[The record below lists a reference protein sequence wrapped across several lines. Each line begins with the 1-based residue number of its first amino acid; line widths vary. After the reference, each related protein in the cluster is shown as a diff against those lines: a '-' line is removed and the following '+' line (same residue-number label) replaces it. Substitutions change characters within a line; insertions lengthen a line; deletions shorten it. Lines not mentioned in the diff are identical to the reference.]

1 MAPKKNPPRP
11 EPESESEDS
20 YDGDMMGGM
29 DLSRFTNPNYSRE
42 FMATLPEKVRNRVK
56 LLLSWDDAFV
66 EKSNAREKAND
77 ELRRKYEA
85 LYAPLFARR
94 REIVTGAAD
103 PTEEEVAKGMPA
115 DHKGKIE
122 VTGEEEAGT
131 LPEKGLER
139 FWLEALQH
147 HCIISEMISER
158 DEEVLE
164 CLEDVSVATLDP
176 EVRPGFTVI
185 FTFQPNEFFEETS
198 LFKTFYWKH
207 ECGDLTIDTTDQSP
221 ITWKEGKDT
230 TVVTVTQKQKSKK
243 AGAVRYVTKSEPC
256 DSFFN
261 FFKATEDAEENE
273 QWCSLAMTIR
283 DKVAPLAVDYFT
295 GEAPDGSS
303 DLDDDEDEDEEDYD
317 EEEDESEEEEVPAP
331 RGGRGGRGGAAPRGG
346 AQPPAAARGKDCK
359 QQ

>member
-11 EPESESEDS
+11 EPESESEES
-20 YDGDMMGGM
+20 YDGDMGGM
-29 DLSRFTNPNYSRE
+29 DLSRFTNPNFSRE
-42 FMATLPEKVRNRVK
+42 FMATLPDKVRNRVK
-56 LLLSWDDAFV
+56 LLLSWDEAYV

-94 REIVTGAAD
+94 REILTGDAD
-103 PTEEEVAKGMPA
+103 PTAEEIAKGMPE
-115 DHKGKIE
+115 DHKGKVE
-122 VTGEEEAGT
+122 TTGAEEAGT
-131 LPEKGLER
+131 AEEKGLER

-158 DEEVLE
+158 DEDVLE
-164 CLEDVSVATLDP
+164 FLQDVSVATLDP
-176 EVRPGFTVI
+176 EVRPGFTVV
-185 FTFQPNEFFEETS
+185 FTFAPNEHFEETS

-207 ECGDLTIDTTDQSP
+207 DCGDLTIDTTDQSP

-243 AGAVRYVTKSEPC
+243 AGAVRYVTKTEPC

-261 FFKATEDAEENE
+261 FFKATDDAEENE

-283 DKVAPLAVDYFT
+283 DKVAPYAVEYFT

-303 DLDDDEDEDEEDYD
+303 DLDEDEDEEDFEDDD
-317 EEEDESEEEEVPAP
+317 EEEDESEEEMPV
-331 RGGRGGRGGAAPRGG
+331 RGGRGGRGGAAPARGG